1 MSTRAPHVPRNRA
14 QQVRRGSGGA
24 PHLRVVR
31 RKSRNLMVRS
41 ESRRLVPTAII
52 SGIAVL
58 AIVVG
63 VLLEQVVL
71 AQSAFKLAR
80 VREKLVTQE
89 QRHQDLLLEA
99 TRLEGSDRIERYAR
113 DVLGMVDA
121 KATGANYIVADVHVR
136 DPLKP
141 PGRRQSGVSAVGQAA
156 GSLMSDRLDP

>member
-1 MSTRAPHVPRNRA
+1 MSTRAPQVPRKRA
-14 QQVRRGSGGA
+14 QEVRRSAGA
-24 PHLRVVR
+24 PNLRVVR

-41 ESRRLVPTAII
+41 ESRRLVPVAVIC
-52 SGIAVL
+52 GIAAL

-80 VREKLVTQE
+80 VREELVTEE

-121 KATGANYIVADVHVR
+121 NSIGLNYIVADVHVR
-136 DPLKP
+136 DPLKT
-141 PGRRQSGVSAVGQAA
+141 PGRRQSGVSAAGQAA
-156 GSLMSDRLDP
+156 GALMSDRLDP